1 MKTLINKT
9 KLWSE
14 KRNLH
19 KADPD
24 KQFYK
29 IIEEI
34 GEVAGAKARGNLD
47 EMQTE
52 LGDVLVTLIIYAQQH
67 NIELYDC
74 LDLAYNKI
82 LNRNGKLVNG
92 TFIKEEDL

>member
-14 KRNLH
+14 QRNLH

-34 GEVAGAKARGNLD
+34 GEVAGAKARGDIDNLK
-47 EMQTE
+47 ME
-52 LGDVLVTLIIYAQQH
+52 LGDALVTLIIYAQQQ

-92 TFIKEEDL
+92 TYIKEEDL

>member
-9 KLWSE
+9 KLRSE
-14 KRNLH
+14 QRNQH

-52 LGDVLVTLIIYAQQH
+52 LGDVLVTLIIYAQQQ

-74 LDLAYNKI
+74 LNLAYNKI